1 MAERI
6 RRTQKEILRDKLVKI
21 DGEIDKASAAL
32 KRLKNERS
40 QHEKELNDLEMGE
53 VVDTKQQHYHTGTSE
68 FSSRSCETKKIKI
81 LLPKQAF
88 FVYNTTVGI

>member
-21 DGEIDKASAAL
+21 DGEIDKASATL

-53 VVDTKQQHYHTGTSE
+53 VVE
-68 FSSRSCETKKIKI
+68 LIRSSNITTQELQNLVADHVRRKK
-81 LLPKQAF
+81 
-88 FVYNTTVGI
+88 

>member
-53 VVDTKQQHYHTGTSE
+53 VVE
-68 FSSRSCETKKIKI
+68 LIRSSNITTQELQNLVADHVRRKK
-81 LLPKQAF
+81 
-88 FVYNTTVGI
+88 